1 MFSPRVSVL
10 LTTYNNPMF
19 LEALESV
26 KIQTYKEYEI
36 LVLDDN
42 SSGPDQPSVPSGS
55 WKNIRYYKSNVRD
68 EDRWK
73 TARYAVQV
81 NMGLK
86 LATGE
91 FIAYLCDDD
100 LWMPDKLE
108 TVVNFL
114 DSHPEAT
121 VVCGF
126 QEKQQLGD
134 GPEQPGIRDYK
145 GTLSP
150 VQDYFVMKTD
160 PAFVVDHSSVVHRW
174 PIKGGEAG
182 WPTRADLRCADALYW
197 RKLYQAGN
205 EFYVIPKVLDIH
217 RYHNQSWS
225 SRMDRGEHLADS
237 VRSS

>member
-1 MFSPRVSVL
+1 MPRVSVL
-10 LTTYNNPMF
+10 LTTYNNPMVWN
-19 LEALESV
+19 ALYSVES
-26 KIQTYKEYEI
+26 QTFKDYELI
-36 LVLDDN
+36 YLDDN
-42 SSGPDQPSVPSGS
+42 SPADYLIDELIWSNPWPRM
-55 WKNIRYYKSNVRD
+55 RYYKSNVRD

-100 LWMPDKLE
+100 LWLPNKLG
-108 TVVNFL
+108 TVVNFF
-114 DSHPEAT
+114 DEHPKAN

-134 GPEQPGIRDYK
+134 GPEQAGIRDYGITRK
-145 GTLSP
+145 GPGSLGR
-150 VQDYFVMKTD
+150 D

-174 PIKGGEAG
+174 PLKGGEDG

-197 RKLYQAGN
+197 RQLYQAGN

-225 SRMDRGEHLADS
+225 SRMDKGEHL
-237 VRSS
+237 R